1 MACRR
6 SGLIPVRSAGI
17 SHSRSMRGVLAVQLH
32 KLLQRLAKH
41 HYNPNGDPAFPRSHS
56 GASYRVRKHYTA
68 ECVAPHRRHRTPRF
82 GCLNPNGAAPE
93 PVDASAAP
101 ITQRLR
107 RGGGTRVARG
117 IHRSS
122 IPTSHHRTS
131 HHQCSP
137 KSRLRLRSAF
147 WGGMGSHLSSSRR
160 RATDRYSSNVG
171 ISSDSCGPVQTQPLV
186 LSS

>member
-1 MACRR
+1 MHRLFPNWINGLSTKRPDSGSFCRNFSFCDPCEACSRCNFT
-6 SGLIPVRSAGI
+6 SCSSV
-17 SHSRSMRGVLAVQLH
+17 SRSIITIR
-32 KLLQRLAKH
+32 
-41 HYNPNGDPAFPRSHS
+41 NGDPAFPRSHS

-117 IHRSS
+117 AHRSS
-122 IPTSHHRTS
+122 IPASHHRTS

-137 KSRLRLRSAF
+137 KSMFLPVID
-147 WGGMGSHLSSSRR
+147 GGHDALLC
-160 RATDRYSSNVG
+160 T
-171 ISSDSCGPVQTQPLV
+171 
-186 LSS
+186 

>member
-1 MACRR
+1 MSTNNVVRGSQDNRR
-6 SGLIPVRSAGI
+6 DDLDSRYGEIGI
-17 SHSRSMRGVLAVQLH
+17 SAVAAALKFKSKANNPAFCRNCLILRSMRDVLEVQLPSCC
-32 KLLQRLAKH
+32 QRLAGH

-117 IHRSS
+117 AHRSS
-122 IPTSHHRTS
+122 IPASHHRTS

-137 KSRLRLRSAF
+137 KSMFLPVID
-147 WGGMGSHLSSSRR
+147 GGHDALLC
-160 RATDRYSSNVG
+160 T
-171 ISSDSCGPVQTQPLV
+171 
-186 LSS
+186 